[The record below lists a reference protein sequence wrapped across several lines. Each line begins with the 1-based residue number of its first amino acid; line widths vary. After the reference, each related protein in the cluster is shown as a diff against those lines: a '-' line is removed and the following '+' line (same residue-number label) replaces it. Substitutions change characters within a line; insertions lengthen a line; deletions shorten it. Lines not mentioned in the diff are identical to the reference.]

1 MRVNLLRS
9 KSQLVRNFIF
19 KQDGIRGK
27 LSLEATMLFILKQK
41 KSCPKILNGKI
52 MVTRWS
58 QLFRLRTLVNTP
70 VCLRLVKLLAL
81 LLSKR
86 VKPTIGQQ
94 IGPNQQNIKWV
105 KLMPF
110 RFRESSLCFGQHSKP
125 QDSQLLIPKWYF
137 LKVEGDFYMYMQI
150 HLCYRFN
157 LG

>member
-58 QLFRLRTLVNTP
+58 QLFRLRTLVNTL
-70 VCLRLVKLLAL
+70 VCLRLVKLLVL
-81 LLSKR
+81 LLSNEGEANDWATDWTESAEYK
-86 VKPTIGQQ
+86 IGQAYAVQ
-94 IGPNQQNIKWV
+94 VQR
-105 KLMPF
+105 KLPLLWTTLKTP
-110 RFRESSLCFGQHSKP
+110 RQSVIN
-125 QDSQLLIPKWYF
+125 SQMVLFKS
-137 LKVEGDFYMYMQI
+137 G
-150 HLCYRFN
+150 
-157 LG
+157 G